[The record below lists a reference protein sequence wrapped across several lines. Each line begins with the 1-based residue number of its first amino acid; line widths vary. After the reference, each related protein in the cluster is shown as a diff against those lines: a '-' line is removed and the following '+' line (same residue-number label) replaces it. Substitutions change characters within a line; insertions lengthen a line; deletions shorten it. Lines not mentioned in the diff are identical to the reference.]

1 MEQIRDADGRWSCI
15 SDFFSEIAIRM
26 TYLYFILFP
35 NNINFLLIQ
44 VMLSLPCSNDCRH
57 TLIAATSPLIS
68 AVVVKDVTTGDY
80 ILNGGETYD
89 LAVIG

>member
-1 MEQIRDADGRWSCI
+1 MQTGDGH
-15 SDFFSEIAIRM
+15 
-26 TYLYFILFP
+26 
-35 NNINFLLIQ
+35 